1 MDAEN
6 GELKVLP
13 LSTKGESETLAETQK
28 QQSLEKQ
35 NPSEEAEQNLDAE
48 NLFQNAEITEE
59 IQPIE
64 QQSSTSPTIVTE
76 KAGGKKKKLSLQ
88 ERLALAAQKK
98 SKNETK
104 LKKKLIVESKQ
115 KEAMPDNITDDQIN
129 TSASVQQS
137 DTMAAADDL
146 KDLYQLIPTE
156 LGSQR
161 DQLVSHL
168 KDYVSKLMDNS
179 AKNYLMKI
187 SKLEDELSSVVK
199 PVSLSSTES
208 ELLKKLREKEQQ
220 INELIDEGTK
230 LSKKELALNQSLK
243 KMKLRETE
251 LEEDIEL
258 YEKSAEELNNKVEL
272 LEKKVVDFDDNERAL
287 VEEKLAMQTL
297 RTKYDS
303 LVRANESLTDELKEI
318 KFSKLDIQLER
329 ALKELNKERTAHFE
343 LLDKHEKLNTLYNQT
358 NEEKDVLILDLESQ
372 LRSEKDKCSDISR
385 ESEAEI
391 KRLGQKIEA
400 LRFQSE
406 SAIPAE
412 KSTEDTDMLQM
423 QYDQAKENWKLIE
436 SSYLKKISNFEVQ
449 LEDLRKTNI
458 IYSKK
463 IKVLSNDLKQKS
475 TSNSELQ
482 EIEGNLVSEIALL
495 KKKNATLMS
504 TNQTLEDNIKHLKEE
519 FAKEKGS
526 FEKKVQTLEEEKE
539 GLESSL
545 KLRTNDFTSSQQIN
559 QNSFY
564 LQDLSSS
571 SSLNHLKTMNNSTMG
586 RSASNKRFSISVGE
600 SSTTPRLSTSNSSFS
615 IHKLNSVASMSAQDK
630 ILRHQNSTI
639 SFNSN
644 DMQLQ
649 QQQQQPLG
657 ISSSSGANNELISGG
672 TGGSTPFLLE
682 SPSINNTSQDL
693 ALLNDDIPLGMDA
706 ESERVSTLNGGAD
719 TPNIGSGGGL
729 NIQLIKKLSA
739 HIRMLELEVT
749 TLKDETKTLENE
761 KDAAS
766 EEIVRLIQDNSQV
779 QQVRDEV
786 TAKEAE
792 VNKLQKNYERVLI
805 LLGEKEERVG
815 ELTADVEDLKDM
827 LRQQVQQMVDMQEK
841 IDRISSNK

>member
-1 MDAEN
+1 MDGEN
-6 GELKVLP
+6 GELNVVP
-13 LSTKGESETLAETQK
+13 LSTKGEGETLAETQK
-28 QQSLEKQ
+28 QQPLEKQ
-35 NPSEEAEQNLDAE
+35 NPSEEVEQNLDAE

-64 QQSSTSPTIVTE
+64 QQPSTSPTPATE

-98 SKNETK
+98 GKNETK
-104 LKKKLIVESKQ
+104 IKKKPIVESKQ
-115 KEAMPDNITDDQIN
+115 KEAMPDNITDGQIN
-129 TSASVQQS
+129 SSASMQQS
-137 DTMAAADDL
+137 DTAAAADDL

-156 LGSQR
+156 LDSQR

-168 KDYVSKLMDNS
+168 KDYVSKLIDNS
-179 AKNYLMKI
+179 SKSYLMKI
-187 SKLEDELSSVVK
+187 CKLEDELSSVAK
-199 PVSLSSTES
+199 TVSLSSTES

-220 INELIDEGTK
+220 INELIEEGNK

-258 YEKSAEELNNKVEL
+258 YEKSTEELNNKVEL

-318 KFSKLDIQLER
+318 KFSKLDIQLDK
-329 ALKELNKERTAHFE
+329 ALKELKQERTAHSE
-343 LLDKHEKLNTLYNQT
+343 LLYKHEKLNTLYIQT
-358 NEEKDVLILDLESQ
+358 NEEKDALISDLESQ
-372 LRSEKDKCSDISR
+372 FRSEKDKCSDISR

-391 KRLGQKIEA
+391 KRLGQKLEA

-463 IKVLSNDLKQKS
+463 IKVLGNDLKQKS

-482 EIEGNLVSEIALL
+482 EIEGNLVSEVALL

-504 TNQTLEDNIKHLKEE
+504 TNQTLEDNIKHSKEE
-519 FAKEKGS
+519 FAKEKES

-545 KLRTNDFTSSQQIN
+545 KLRTNDFTSSQQMN

-639 SFNSN
+639 SFSSN

-657 ISSSSGANNELISGG
+657 ISSSSGANNDLISGG
-672 TGGSTPFLLE
+672 AGGTTPFLLE
-682 SPSINNTSQDL
+682 SPSITNTSQDL

-706 ESERVSTLNGGAD
+706 ESERVSTLNGGD
-719 TPNIGSGGGL
+719 TPNTGSGGGL

-779 QQVRDEV
+779 RQVRDEV

>member
-1 MDAEN
+1 MDEES
-6 GELKVLP
+6 GEVNTTP
-13 LSTKGESETLAETQK
+13 FSTEADVESVTNAQTQ
-28 QQSLEKQ
+28 QPLEKP
-35 NPSEEAEQNLDAE
+35 NPSEKVEKDSEVDNMLQNP
-48 NLFQNAEITEE
+48 EITKE
-59 IQPIE
+59 IQIIE
-64 QQSSTSPTIVTE
+64 QPTSAPSILATE
-76 KAGGKKKKLSLQ
+76 KTGEKKKKLSLQ

-98 SKNETK
+98 SKNEPK
-104 LKKKLIVESKQ
+104 PKRKLIGEDKQ
-115 KEAMPDNITDDQIN
+115 KEA
-129 TSASVQQS
+129 ASDTIADEKSSSSTIVQQS
-137 DTMAAADDL
+137 NTAAVDYDL
-146 KDLYQLIPTE
+146 EDLYRMIPAE
-156 LGSQR
+156 LAGQR

-168 KDYVSKLMDNS
+168 KVYVAKLIDSNSKS
-179 AKNYLMKI
+179 YVTRI
-187 SKLEDELSSVVK
+187 SKLENELSSVKKAK

-208 ELLKKLREKEQQ
+208 ELLKKLEEKEQQ
-220 INELIDEGTK
+220 INELIEEGNK

-243 KMKLRETE
+243 KMKIREAE
-251 LEEDIEL
+251 LEEDVEQ
-258 YEKSAEELNNKVEL
+258 YEKSTEELNHKVEL
-272 LEKKVVDFDDNERAL
+272 LDKKVVDFEDNERAL
-287 VEEKLAMQTL
+287 VEEKLALQTL

-318 KFSKLDIQLER
+318 KFSKLDVQLEK
-329 ALKELNKERTAHFE
+329 ALAELKEERTAHSKILE
-343 LLDKHEKLNTLYNQT
+343 KYEKLNALYNQT
-358 NEEKDVLILDLESQ
+358 SEEKNTLISDLEGQ
-372 LRSEKDKCSDISR
+372 LRDEKAKCSDVAR

-406 SAIPAE
+406 STIPTD
-412 KSTEDTDMLQM
+412 KSTEDMEMLQS

-458 IYSKK
+458 VYSKK

-482 EIEGNLVSEIALL
+482 ELESNLVFEVNLL
-495 KKKNATLMS
+495 KKKNASLM
-504 TNQTLEDNIKHLKEE
+504 TANQTLEDNIEQLKEE
-519 FAKEKGS
+519 FAKEKES

-545 KLRTNDFTSSQQIN
+545 KLRTNDFTSSQHMN

-571 SSLNHLKTMNNSTMG
+571 SSLNHMKAMNNSTMG
-586 RSASNKRFSISVGE
+586 RSTSSKRFSISVGE

-615 IHKLNSVASMSAQDK
+615 IHKLNGMASMSAQDK

-644 DMQLQ
+644 DMQ
-649 QQQQQPLG
+649 QQPLG
-657 ISSSSGANNELISGG
+657 INTTSGANNELISGG
-672 TGGSTPFLLE
+672 VSGTTPFLLE
-682 SPSINNTSQDL
+682 SPSINNASQDL
-693 ALLNDDIPLGMDA
+693 ASLNDDIPLGMDA
-706 ESERVSTLNGGAD
+706 ESERVSTLNGGTD

-749 TLKDETKTLENE
+749 TLKDETKTLERE

-779 QQVRDEV
+779 QLVRDEV

-792 VNKLQKNYERVLI
+792 VSKLQKNYERVLI

-841 IDRISSNK
+841 IDKISSNK